1 MLGHSPIRANLR
13 YHSKSG
19 ECVMSAIFEMVI
31 VPRTRDLGD
40 GFEVRRVLPS
50 AQRRTI
56 GPFVFFD
63 QMGPTVLRPGTGLDV
78 RPHPHIGLA
87 TVTYLFDGEILHR
100 DSLGTVQP
108 IRPGAVN
115 WMTAGRGIVHSER
128 TPLELRAGGTSLFG
142 IQTWVGLPKDREEVE
157 PSFVHHPASELP
169 VLDDEGKRIRVI
181 AGDLHGARSPL
192 AVFSD
197 TLYADAA
204 LDAGARLEVPAGYKE
219 RAIYIAEGR
228 IEVAGNIFEAG
239 RMLVLAAGVVVR
251 VSAIGPAR
259 LVLLGGEPLDGP
271 RHVWWNFV
279 SSSKERIEQAKG
291 DWSEGRFAM
300 VPGDTEFIPLPEEP
314 PPAVE
319 YP

>member
-1 MLGHSPIRANLR
+1 
-13 YHSKSG
+13 
-19 ECVMSAIFEMVI
+19 MSSTFETVI

-50 AQRRTI
+50 PQCRTV

-63 QMGPTVLRPGTGLDV
+63 QMGPAVLRAGTGLDV

-108 IRPGAVN
+108 IRPGEVN

-128 TPLELRAGGTSLFG
+128 TPPELRAGGTRLFG
-142 IQTWVGLPKDREEVE
+142 IQTWIGLPSNREEIE
-157 PSFVHHPASELP
+157 ASFVHHSENELP
-169 VLDDEGKRIRVI
+169 VLDGEGKRVRVI
-181 AGDLHGARSPL
+181 AGELYGVRSPL

-204 LDAGARLEVPAGYKE
+204 LTAGAWLEVPSGYKE

-228 IEVAGNIFEAG
+228 I
-239 RMLVLAAGVVVR
+239 
-251 VSAIGPAR
+251 
-259 LVLLGGEPLDGP
+259 
-271 RHVWWNFV
+271 
-279 SSSKERIEQAKG
+279 
-291 DWSEGRFAM
+291 
-300 VPGDTEFIPLPEEP
+300 
-314 PPAVE
+314 
-319 YP
+319 